1 MGTQRRKVA
10 DQHHMEQ
17 RDGTVIKILFGILLG
32 IVIVTYYPE
41 ITETAAD
48 FFIESG
54 ARDEIVSKL
63 RDIR

>member
-1 MGTQRRKVA
+1 M
-10 DQHHMEQ
+10 
-17 RDGTVIKILFGILLG
+17 IKILFGVLLG

-54 ARDEIVSKL
+54 TRDEIVSKL

>member
-1 MGTQRRKVA
+1 M
-10 DQHHMEQ
+10 
-17 RDGTVIKILFGILLG
+17 IKILFGVLLG

-54 ARDEIVSKL
+54 ARDEIVQKL
-63 RDIR
+63 REIR